1 MHYKIS
7 SWKSTLFIKK
17 KLKDHKTNGSKGKG
31 QESINKIVLML
42 KKVWWNYP
50 DIQDVESIRIYFYL
64 ADKDDLLLHY
74 NKILGIPEAS

>member
-42 KKVWWNYP
+42 KKVW
-50 DIQDVESIRIYFYL
+50 
-64 ADKDDLLLHY
+64 
-74 NKILGIPEAS
+74 